1 MHFHLSHCF
10 MLIAFIAFVIGA
22 VLALTVVS
30 KRDCEL
36 ERDRANTTRATLF
49 LLTGLVLSVLILV
62 AQREQLSHEV
72 HSLME

>member
-10 MLIAFIAFVIGA
+10 MLLAFIAFVIGA
-22 VLALTVVS
+22 VLALVSVS

-36 ERDRANTTRATLF
+36 EQDRSNVTRATLF
-49 LLTGLVLSVLILV
+49 LLVALVISVLILV